1 MECEISEVRRSL
13 RETAGEGR
21 TKRCC
26 IIDNLSRGT
35 LSSYKR
41 KCTRGVF
48 LPGLIRRGFDSPQ
61 PNPYKQALSRRNT
74 QEQLKKQIRE
84 ADPLLST

>member
-26 IIDNLSRGT
+26 IINNLSEGT

-41 KCTRGVF
+41 KCTRDVF

-61 PNPYKQALSRRNT
+61 PNPYKQALKRRKSVT
-74 QEQLKKQIRE
+74 KVRLEFSFLMF
-84 ADPLLST
+84 

>member
-1 MECEISEVRRSL
+1 MECEILEVSWSL
-13 RETAGEGR
+13 REWAGEGR

-26 IIDNLSRGT
+26 IINNLSEGT

-61 PNPYKQALSRRNT
+61 PNPYKQALSELLR
-74 QEQLKKQIRE
+74 
-84 ADPLLST
+84 PLSRFFDLFGP

>member
-26 IIDNLSRGT
+26 IINNLSRGT

-61 PNPYKQALSRRNT
+61 PNPYKQALTNTLISISRDT
-74 QEQLKKQIRE
+74 LFFFY
-84 ADPLLST
+84 

>member
-1 MECEISEVRRSL
+1 MECEILEVSWSL
-13 RETAGEGR
+13 REWAGEGR

-26 IIDNLSRGT
+26 IINNLSEGT

-48 LPGLIRRGFDSPQ
+48 LPGLIRRGTDSPQ
-61 PNPYKQALSRRNT
+61 PNPYKQALST
-74 QEQLKKQIRE
+74 KFLKNR
-84 ADPLLST
+84 DNPFSLLFCYFPIF

>member
-26 IIDNLSRGT
+26 IINNLSRGT

-61 PNPYKQALSRRNT
+61 PNPYKQALSFVKPCFPGT
-74 QEQLKKQIRE
+74 VMALGY
-84 ADPLLST
+84 SCC

>member
-26 IIDNLSRGT
+26 IINDLSRET
-35 LSSYKR
+35 LSPYKR
-41 KCTRGVF
+41 KCTRVVF
-48 LPGLIRRGFDSPQ
+48 LPGLVRRGSDSPQ
-61 PNPYKQALSRRNT
+61 PNPYKQALMFW
-74 QEQLKKQIRE
+74 IFDMMCG
-84 ADPLLST
+84 A